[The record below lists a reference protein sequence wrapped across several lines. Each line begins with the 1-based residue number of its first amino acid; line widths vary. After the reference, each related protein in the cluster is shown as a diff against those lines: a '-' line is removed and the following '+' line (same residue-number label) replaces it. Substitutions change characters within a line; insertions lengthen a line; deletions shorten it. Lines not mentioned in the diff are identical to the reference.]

1 MAARDAGQGNCFSCR
16 AAVSGM
22 RWGGLTFE
30 LGEGEDE
37 GDATACSR
45 MAPEKPLSRM
55 DMHTG
60 ESQGGPHTPRTP
72 SQGSTSKRSL

>member
-45 MAPEKPLSRM
+45 MAPEKPSFSHGYAFRAIAVWTVGVL
-55 DMHTG
+55 H
-60 ESQGGPHTPRTP
+60 ESYVHIH
-72 SQGSTSKRSL
+72 